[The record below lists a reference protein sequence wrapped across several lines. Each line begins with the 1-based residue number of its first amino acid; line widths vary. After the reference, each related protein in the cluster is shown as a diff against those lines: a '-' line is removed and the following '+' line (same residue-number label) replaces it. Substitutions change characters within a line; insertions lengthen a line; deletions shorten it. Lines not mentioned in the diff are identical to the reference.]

1 MSELQCLLDEGHIDT
16 VVAVTMGGCNST
28 DGVIQPGK
36 ILKCILF
43 FVNFSLH
50 CIYVTIPL

>member
-28 DGVIQPGK
+28 DGVIQPGN

-43 FVNFSLH
+43 FVNFSMH
-50 CIYVTIPL
+50 CIYVTIPF